1 MREKGSDRGTSDR
14 GGLDGAVGR
23 SMDSDGHNV
32 AGVESRLGRKYDGK
46 TTRVKGSS
54 KRGAKRA
61 KSSARKAR

>member
-1 MREKGSDRGTSDR
+1 MREKQSDR

-54 KRGAKRA
+54 KRGAKRNA
-61 KSSARKAR
+61 KSGARKAR